1 MDARLLLLLLAVA
14 GCRVPAK
21 ERAKADAA
29 AAAIIESRQKEA
41 LGRQEPFSIER
52 PSDTLRKRLLLAPAP
67 PPGEAPQALTLLD
80 ALQVGALNSREYQTS
95 KEAVFLTALDLD
107 TERNA
112 FRGLYSGSAN
122 AEATADLSSPTAPDG
137 VTGGADLG
145 ASRLL
150 KNGVLLAGS
159 IGLDVVRL
167 LTGGRASAYGLFGD
181 ASVSV
186 PLLRGAGRRVVLEPL
201 TQAEREVVY
210 ALRDFDRFR
219 RTFAVSVASGYL
231 DVLRRFDSVRNAE
244 ENYRNLVVLSRR
256 TDALD
261 RAGRIS
267 GIEVDQARQDELRA
281 RDRWIGARQEYEAS
295 LDRFKTTLGLPP
307 DAKLELDRG
316 ELERTTQQVR
326 GSFGIAEEG
335 GAGGEVPAADAPVD
349 LLAPGPEAGR
359 DEARLIALAL
369 GRRQD
374 LRVARGRVEDAERA
388 VLVAADALRAG
399 LTLTGSASAGEGRG
413 LGSAESA
420 DGALRPSRGVYSAGL
435 LLDLPLERT
444 AERNAYRESFVSL
457 ERAIRAQEAI
467 EDAVRSGVRDRLRTL
482 VRAREGV
489 RIQARAVGLARNR
502 VDSTNL
508 FLEAGRAQVRD
519 VLEATEDLISAQN
532 ALTGALVDYRV
543 AELELQRDLDL
554 LDVDEQGRWTEGE
567 VGVDEA
573 G

>member
-1 MDARLLLLLLAVA
+1 MDARILLLLLAAA
-14 GCRVPAK
+14 GCRAPAK

-41 LGRQEPFSIER
+41 LGRKEPFSIER

-67 PPGEAPQALTLLD
+67 PPDAPPHALTLLD
-80 ALQVGALNSREYQTS
+80 ALQVGAKNSREYQSS
-95 KEAVFLTALDLD
+95 KESVFLTALDLD

-112 FRGLYSGSAN
+112 FRGIYSGSAN

-137 VTGGADLG
+137 VTGGADVG

-150 KNGVLLAGS
+150 KNGMLLAGS
-159 IGLDVVRL
+159 IGIDVVRL
-167 LTGGRASAYGLFGD
+167 LTGNRASAYGLFGD
-181 ASVSV
+181 ASITV

-231 DVLRRFDSVRNAE
+231 DVLRRLDSVRNAE

-307 DAKLELDRG
+307 DARIELDRG
-316 ELERTTQQVR
+316 ELERMTQEVR
-326 GSFGIAEEG
+326 ASFGLGDEG

-349 LLAPGPEAGR
+349 LLAPGPEVGR

-388 VLVAADALRAG
+388 VLVAEDALRAG
-399 LTLTGSASAGEGRG
+399 LTLTGGASAGEGRG
-413 LGSAESA
+413 LGSADSA
-420 DGALRPSRGVYSAGL
+420 NGALRPSRGVYSAGL

-457 ERAIRAQEAI
+457 ERAIRAREAI

-489 RIQARAVGLARNR
+489 TIQARAVGLARNR

-554 LDVDEQGRWTEGE
+554 LDVDDQGRWTEGE
-567 VGVDEA
+567 EGVDEA